1 MFTFILSLFSIRW
14 KQKRHIDHKLRVT
27 QKKIWDIEFLRL
39 NLRQQREGM
48 RMEHDRIKE
57 TVDATNVRM
66 EAEKKKE
73 DSDKTILA
81 NLEAL
86 KKRSEPDIKQLQ
98 EQMNGMEQQIEG
110 KGGIN
115 ETIQGYRSV
124 SQLLREY
131 RKQA

>member
-1 MFTFILSLFSIRW
+1 
-14 KQKRHIDHKLRVT
+14 
-27 QKKIWDIEFLRL
+27 
-39 NLRQQREGM
+39 
-48 RMEHDRIKE
+48 MEHDRIKE

-98 EQMNGMEQQIEG
+98 EQMNGIEQQIEG